1 MASKEYDS
9 PLVEPWQ
16 PISERM
22 WRILWY
28 VRKHP
33 GCTTMK
39 IYMQIVPHLRGDLH
53 CLYVSLR
60 RLQRRGLVRS
70 ERRPGHRTVNRHW
83 HPA

>member
-22 WRILWY
+22 WRILY
-28 VRKHP
+28 FVRSH
-33 GCTTMK
+33 GGYTTMR
-39 IYMQIVPHLRGDLH
+39 IHLVMGHQLRGDLH

-70 ERRPGHRTVNRHW
+70 ERRPGRRTVNRHW
-83 HPA
+83 YPV